1 MMLTAVVFGASLLAL
16 LGLAVGSF
24 LNVVA
29 YRVPLG
35 LSVVAPPSSCPA
47 CGSGIDARDNIPI
60 LSWLVLRGK
69 CRNCAE
75 PISVRYLVLE
85 AITGVFFVVAALRFL
100 PVALASEGVAEAISA
115 ALLLAAF
122 LYFAAISVALSAIDI
137 DVHRLPNA
145 IVLPAYAVGA
155 VLLGGSALLTAD
167 LVGLARMAAGAGV
180 LVLFY
185 LILALVRPGGMGMG
199 DVKLAGVIGLFL
211 GAIGWGP
218 LIVGVFAAFLLGG
231 LFGIGLMITKTG
243 KPQVWRS
250 VRTMDARGRVDRNS
264 FWRRTHVAVPDA
276 GGAVMIGFVRGGE

>member
-1 MMLTAVVFGASLLAL
+1 MITAIAFGASLVAL

-60 LSWLVLRGK
+60 LSWLLLRGK

-85 AITGVFFVVAALRFL
+85 AITGVFFVVAAVRFL
-100 PVALASEGVAEAISA
+100 PAAIESDSVASAISA
-115 ALLLAAF
+115 ALVLAAF
-122 LYFAAISVALSAIDI
+122 LYFAAISVALSAIDL
-137 DVHRLPNA
+137 DVHRLPNS
-145 IVLPAYAVGA
+145 IVLPSYAVGA
-155 VLLGGSALLTAD
+155 VLLGGAALVSAD
-167 LVGLARMAAGAGV
+167 LVGLARMAAGAGI

-185 LILALVRPGGMGMG
+185 LVLALVRPGGMGMG

-211 GAIGWGP
+211 AALGWGP
-218 LIVGVFAAFLLGG
+218 LVVAVFAAFLLGG
-231 LFGIGLMITKTG
+231 VYGLVLIASGRAGRKSGVPFGPWMLAGAWIGILFGDALTSQYLTLVGL
-243 KPQVWRS
+243 S
-250 VRTMDARGRVDRNS
+250 
-264 FWRRTHVAVPDA
+264 
-276 GGAVMIGFVRGGE
+276 

>member
-1 MMLTAVVFGASLLAL
+1 MIITAVAFGASLVAL

-24 LNVVA
+24 RNVVA

-35 LSVVAPPSSCPA
+35 LSVVAPPSSCPS

-60 LSWLVLRGK
+60 LSWLLLRGK

-85 AITGVFFVVAALRFL
+85 AITGVLFVVVAVRFL
-100 PVALASEGVAEAISA
+100 PNALDSESGAGAISA
-115 ALLLAAF
+115 ALLIVAF
-122 LYFAAISVALSAIDI
+122 LYFAAISVALSAIDL

-155 VLLGGSALLTAD
+155 VLLGGSAIAGAN
-167 LVGLARMAAGAGV
+167 LVGLASMAAGSGA

-211 GAIGWGP
+211 GALGWGP
-218 LIVGVFAAFLLGG
+218 LVVGVFAAFLLGG
-231 LFGIGLMITKTG
+231 LYGLALIITGRASRKSGVPFGPWML
-243 KPQVWRS
+243 
-250 VRTMDARGRVDRNS
+250 
-264 FWRRTHVAVPDA
+264 
-276 GGAVMIGFVRGGE
+276 GGAWVGILFGDALTSQYLTLVGLS

>member
-1 MMLTAVVFGASLLAL
+1 MIITAVAFGASLVAL

-35 LSVVAPPSSCPA
+35 LSVVAPPSSCPS

-60 LSWLVLRGK
+60 LSWLLLRGK

-85 AITGVFFVVAALRFL
+85 AITGVLFVVVAVRFL
-100 PVALASEGVAEAISA
+100 PNALDSESVAGAISA
-115 ALLLAAF
+115 ALLIVAF
-122 LYFAAISVALSAIDI
+122 LYFAAISVALSAIDL

-155 VLLGGSALLTAD
+155 VLLGGSAIAGAN
-167 LVGLARMAAGAGV
+167 LVGLASMAAGSGA

-211 GAIGWGP
+211 GALGWGP
-218 LIVGVFAAFLLGG
+218 LVVGVFAAFLLGG
-231 LFGIGLMITKTG
+231 LYGLALIITGRASRKSGVPFGPWML
-243 KPQVWRS
+243 
-250 VRTMDARGRVDRNS
+250 
-264 FWRRTHVAVPDA
+264 
-276 GGAVMIGFVRGGE
+276 GGAWVGILFGDALTSQYLTLVGLS

>member
-1 MMLTAVVFGASLLAL
+1 MITALAFGATLVAL

-35 LSVVAPPSSCPA
+35 LSVVAPASSCPS

-60 LSWLVLRGK
+60 LSWLLLRGK

-85 AITGVFFVVAALRFL
+85 AITGVFFVIAAVRFL
-100 PVALASEGVAEAISA
+100 PTALGSEGVAGAISA
-115 ALLLAAF
+115 ALLLIAF
-122 LYFAAISVALSAIDI
+122 LYFAAISVALSAIDL

-155 VLLGGSALLTAD
+155 VLLGGSAIAGNNIA
-167 LVGLARMAAGAGV
+167 GLGVMALGAGASV
-180 LVLFY
+180 VFY
-185 LILALVRPGGMGMG
+185 LILALARPGGMGFG

-211 GAIGWGP
+211 GALGPGP
-218 LIVGVFAAFLLGG
+218 LVVGVFAAFVLGG
-231 LFGIGLMITKTG
+231 LYGLVLIIAGRAGRKSGVPFGPWML
-243 KPQVWRS
+243 
-250 VRTMDARGRVDRNS
+250 
-264 FWRRTHVAVPDA
+264 
-276 GGAVMIGFVRGGE
+276 GGAWVGVLFGDALASQYLTAVGLS